1 MKKQTLILALTSAAL
16 SLQSQTN
23 QTFTQ
28 IFDSVFHNVPYNN
41 ATGILHDRVADFSEI
56 EQLGYNSTDTV
67 NYLRFIQTYSELNR
81 SITNPS
87 KKQKF
92 FSTK

>member
-1 MKKQTLILALTSAAL
+1 MNKQILIFLLTAATI

-41 ATGILHDRVADFSEI
+41 ATGILHDRVADFSDI
-56 EQLGYNSTDTV
+56 ERLGYNSTDTV
-67 NYLRFIQTYSELNR
+67 NFNRFLQTYSELNR
-81 SITNPS
+81 SITKPS